1 MTKLEKLEN
10 EVKLL
15 AADEL
20 AAFREWFL
28 EYDWAKWDQEIKA
41 DAAAGR
47 LDGMVKEAMKE
58 FKAGK
63 SKKL

>member
-20 AAFREWFL
+20 AVFREWFL
-28 EYDWAKWDQEIKA
+28 EYDWAKWDQEIEA

-47 LDGMVKEAMKE
+47 LDGMVKEAMNH
-58 FKAGK
+58 FT
-63 SKKL
+63 SS